1 MQIEILLSAPKTVP
15 TMPSV
20 ELHTGSVFCFP
31 LACTLEG
38 SDCVLGFFVALKP
51 LSHHCESQSCSTN
64 DTELS

>member
-31 LACTLEG
+31 LVCTLEG
-38 SDCVLGFFVALKP
+38 SDCILGFFVALKP
-51 LSHHCESQSCSTN
+51 LSPS
-64 DTELS
+64 L